1 MTKRS
6 VSKKFEQVEIDLPGR
21 TLHLSVNYG
30 GKRFPKYRSPL
41 PADSHA
47 RAASLAQPEG
57 FLLSLTFL
65 SGLCRGN
72 LSARSTCQ
80 AQLFNPAATVV
91 INCHALL
98 LPSLTS
104 SGEIRLW
111 QVKVFHSISKNKKIQ
126 IIYSITR
133 ETVTAGWSQISNF
146 VQKLHRWGILS
157 SRMDTGMPWHASQEQ
172 QACPILKH
180 WAKFTSVNVASC
192 EWHNFNHCYSD
203 HYRYHRLGCY

>member
-1 MTKRS
+1 MTKCS

-30 GKRFPKYRSPL
+30 AKRFLKYRSPL

-80 AQLFNPAATVV
+80 AQFFNPAAAII
-91 INCHALL
+91 INCHTPL
-98 LPSLTS
+98 LPSLMS
-104 SGEIRLW
+104 SGEIWLW
-111 QVKVFHSISKNKKIQ
+111 QVKVFHSI
-126 IIYSITR
+126 
-133 ETVTAGWSQISNF
+133 
-146 VQKLHRWGILS
+146 
-157 SRMDTGMPWHASQEQ
+157 
-172 QACPILKH
+172 
-180 WAKFTSVNVASC
+180 
-192 EWHNFNHCYSD
+192 
-203 HYRYHRLGCY
+203 

>member
-65 SGLCRGN
+65 SGLCGGN

-80 AQLFNPAATVV
+80 AQLFNPAAAVV
-91 INCHALL
+91 INCHTLL

-104 SGEIRLW
+104 SGEIQLW
-111 QVKVFHSISKNKKIQ
+111 QVKVFHSISKNKK
-126 IIYSITR
+126 
-133 ETVTAGWSQISNF
+133 F
-146 VQKLHRWGILS
+146 K
-157 SRMDTGMPWHASQEQ
+157 
-172 QACPILKH
+172 
-180 WAKFTSVNVASC
+180 
-192 EWHNFNHCYSD
+192 
-203 HYRYHRLGCY
+203 